1 MCIYIIDKVKRQL
14 NDNFIT
20 KIDVY
25 IQEEKKKERKKQKK
39 ERAVHHLFKQVGL
52 FLFLFLHLLGYNE
65 LLFRLSLLC
74 VHKRRIADF

>member
-25 IQEEKKKERKKQKK
+25 IQEEKKKGKRKAKK
-39 ERAVHHLFKQVGL
+39 GK
-52 FLFLFLHLLGYNE
+52 
-65 LLFRLSLLC
+65 SSSSS
-74 VHKRRIADF
+74 I

>member
-25 IQEEKKKERKKQKK
+25 IQEKKKERKKQEK